1 MGDRKRV
8 CLRVRLEILA
18 AVLRNQGRL
27 LEIIL
32 QLVERLVEFPLIKSV
47 CLHEVGSLEVV
58 KIGTKTTLSSRMEN
72 IWELRDEVKE
82 NRDET
87 GVHVSVPGILAC
99 VTCFKVEEGHDHEAC
114 KISEENRIKS
124 LCKEVDDMIDL
135 HKGYVVELEKKLER
149 DLLRMLCGLEL
160 NTGV

>member
-1 MGDRKRV
+1 M
-8 CLRVRLEILA
+8 RVRLEILA

-32 QLVERLVEFPLIKSV
+32 KLVEKLIELPMIQSV
-47 CLHEVGSLEVV
+47 CLYEVGSLEVI
-58 KIGTKTTLSSRMEN
+58 KIGTETTLSSRMEN
-72 IWELRDEVKE
+72 IWESRNEDKE

-87 GVHVSVPGILAC
+87 GIHVSVPGILAC
-99 VTCFKVEEGHDHEAC
+99 VTCFKVEEGHDHKAC
-114 KISEENRIKS
+114 KIREENRIKN

-135 HKGYVVELEKKLER
+135 HKGYVVVLEKKLEK
-149 DLLRMLCGLEL
+149 DLLRMLCGLEI